1 MSTRCRS
8 QFSKAVKA
16 TALGVV
22 GLMVAGCASS
32 QTRSATSLADHNTVV
47 LASEVDWGA
56 LNPARGNNGPG
67 AANLWGDRTGTGAT
81 GMLVRFADGFS
92 SPPHIHNITYR
103 GVVIRGM
110 VHNDDPNAEPMWMPS
125 GSYWTQPAG
134 EVHITAAK
142 GASNLAYIE
151 IQQGPYLVLPSEQA
165 EDIGERPVNIH
176 ESNLVWLDA
185 RTLTRIHTDEASGP
199 KLAFLWGD
207 PQDKKPSAAFVYLPT
222 GFDGALE
229 GNGASLRVVVIEGQP
244 RYGSARQTDRVTL
257 EPGSYVGS
265 ANGSMHRI
273 HLAAEQPSVLYVRS
287 EGDFAV
293 VDSSAHRSTTTP
305 SKEPHE

>member
-1 MSTRCRS
+1 MPIHARFQTTRVRT
-8 QFSKAVKA
+8 A
-16 TALGVV
+16 TALGVA
-22 GLMVAGCASS
+22 GLLAAGCATS
-32 QTRSATSLADHNTVV
+32 QTTPAGAAPQDNELL
-47 LASEVDWGA
+47 LASDVDWGS
-56 LNPARGNNGPG
+56 LNPARGNQGPG
-67 AANLWGDRTGTGAT
+67 AANLWGDRTGSGAT

-110 VHNDDPNAEPMWMPS
+110 VHNDDPTAEPMWMPT

-165 EDIGERPVNIH
+165 EDTGERPVNVH

-185 RTLTRIHTDEASGP
+185 TTLTRIESDKEAGP
-199 KLAFLWGD
+199 KIAYLWGD
-207 PQDKKPSAAFVYLPT
+207 PQDEKPSAAFVELPA
-222 GFDGALE
+222 GFDGALQ
-229 GNGASLRVVVIEGQP
+229 GDGASLRVVVVEGQP
-244 RYGSARQTDRVTL
+244 TYESTHHTDGVDL

-265 ANGSMHRI
+265 ASVSVHRI
-273 HLAAEQPSVLYVRS
+273 HLSTEQASVLYVRS
-287 EGDFAV
+287 EGPFAV
-293 VDSSAHRSTTTP
+293 IDSSAH
-305 SKEPHE
+305 

>member
-1 MSTRCRS
+1 MSTRSRS
-8 QFSKAVKA
+8 HSSNASKAV
-16 TALGVV
+16 ALGVV
-22 GLMVAGCASS
+22 ALAVAGCASS
-32 QTRSATSLADHNTVV
+32 QPRSTNALADHNEVV

-56 LNPARGNNGPG
+56 LNPARGNQGPG

-110 VHNDDPNAEPMWMPS
+110 VHNDDPKAEPMWMPT

-142 GASNLAYIE
+142 GASNLGYIE

-165 EDIGERPVNIH
+165 EDTGERPVNIH

-185 RTLTRIHTDEASGP
+185 TTLTRIESDEEAGP
-199 KLAFLWGD
+199 KIAYLWGD
-207 PQDKKPSAAFVYLPT
+207 PQDEKPSAAFVQLPA
-222 GFDGALE
+222 GFDGALQ
-229 GNGASLRVVVIEGQP
+229 GNGASLRVVVVEGRP
-244 RYGSARQTDRVTL
+244 RYKPAGQTEGVAL

-265 ANGSMHRI
+265 ASGSSHRI
-273 HLAAEQPSVLYVRS
+273 HLTARQPSVLYVRS
-287 EGDFAV
+287 EGAFAV
-293 VDSSAHRSTTTP
+293 VDPSAH
-305 SKEPHE
+305 